1 MVLGAR
7 KNISKEAVISRGGGE
22 GEEGQEFQGQGLCVF
37 THENTDWL
45 RAKERQVKNPGE
57 DV

>member
-37 THENTDWL
+37 THENTD
-45 RAKERQVKNPGE
+45 
-57 DV
+57 